1 MLTVLLVEDDRDLA
15 ETVIQFLDIHNIEC
29 DYASNG
35 QTGVTLLQENNYDVL
50 LLDLNLP
57 RLDGISLCQQ
67 ARENGNDTP
76 ILMLTAR
83 DQLQDKI
90 AGFNSGADDF
100 LVKPFALQE
109 LLLRTQA
116 LARRRNGQSKMLKH
130 GELSMNI
137 SLHEVTVG
145 QEPVHVSPIGW
156 KLLEVLLRYAPEA
169 VPRERLQNAV
179 WGDEIPDSN
188 SLKVH
193 IHKLRKALNI
203 DGETPLLHTI
213 PGFGFA
219 IQERKAE

>member
-15 ETVIQFLDIHNIEC
+15 ETVIQFLGIHDIEC

-35 QTGVTLLQENNYDVL
+35 QSGVNLLQENNYDVL

-57 RLDGISLCQQ
+57 KLDGISVCQQ
-67 ARENGNDTP
+67 ARESGNNIP

-90 AGFNSGADDF
+90 SGFNSGADDF

-109 LLLRTQA
+109 LLLRIQA
-116 LARRRNGQSKMLKH
+116 LARRRSGQSKLLQH
-130 GELSMNI
+130 GNLSMNI
-137 SLHEVTVG
+137 SLREVTLG
-145 QEPVHVSPIGW
+145 EEHVHVSPIGW

-169 VPRERLQNAV
+169 VPRERLQSAV

-193 IHKLRKALNI
+193 IHKLRKVLNVE
-203 DGETPLLHTI
+203 GESPLLHTI
-213 PGFGFA
+213 PGYGFA
-219 IQERKAE
+219 IQERELL